1 MTTSTHR
8 SGWFTSSYSG
18 GNNNTCVEARFT
30 ARGTDVRD
38 SKAPHHG
45 HLSFTTAQ
53 WTSFLTTVRPS
64 RGSGA

>member
-1 MTTSTHR
+1 MTTST
-8 SGWFTSSYSG
+8 GQNDWFTSSYSG

-45 HLSFTTAQ
+45 HLSFTTNQ
-53 WTSFLTTVRPS
+53 WTAFLATARTHHLDR
-64 RGSGA
+64 